1 MFEMNVY
8 SSIITGFD
16 CLPSVVLMM

>member
-1 MFEMNVY
+1 MYEMNVY